1 MRLRGVSNAPFL
13 LLALLTTINPA
24 IKLTPMKAKLI
35 TRFRDVADDDSLIEM
50 IVWHVPAP
58 LPPSE
63 HCYKYRLVYV
73 VAGQRVIGFDN
84 ERGKGDHRHVGSSEL
99 PYAFDGVDRLIDDFI
114 EEVERWKRE
123 H

>member
-1 MRLRGVSNAPFL
+1 
-13 LLALLTTINPA
+13 LLALLTTA
-24 IKLTPMKAKLI
+24 RAAVKLVPMKAKLI

-50 IVWHVPAP
+50 VVWHVPVAV
-58 LPPSE
+58 PPSG

-84 ERGKGDHRHVGSSEL
+84 ERGKGDHHHVGSAEL
-99 PYAFDGVDRLIDDFI
+99 PYVFQGVDRLIDDFI